1 MGFPPFW
8 VAAQARCKPIVTQKR
23 RSGPNKVR
31 FLRPPLAALG
41 DFTNSNNGYNG
52 WSAFQRCLQVWLTSG
67 QKKRHDPHG
76 TSMII
81 QSGKLISR
89 NLQVSNVEKLSLML
103 FRPTARSATGPRRK
117 RSRGCPRTCRRV
129 AMCTLNAWG
138 PLPTQ
143 GRCQGQNCRIVGPF
157 HVSIE
162 STRNGKR

>member
-1 MGFPPFW
+1 MGFPILGRGPGA
-8 VAAQARCKPIVTQKR
+8 VQADSNTKTKIRAKQ
-23 RSGPNKVR
+23 S
-31 FLRPPLAALG
+31 PL
-41 DFTNSNNGYNG
+41 
-52 WSAFQRCLQVWLTSG
+52 SAPTSG
-67 QKKRHDPHG
+67 CAGRLHQQQQRIQRVISLSAMSASLVDFWPKKRHDPHG

-143 GRCQGQNCRIVGPF
+143 GRCQGQNCGIVGPF